1 MSSWCC
7 IAGTAGTYFWING
20 KLNRS
25 VTLPA
30 TTATSAGTNWLIAGS
45 DQRTGISRTERA
57 QLHLG
62 ADGADASDSLM
73 LLHMGTGKPVLI
85 SIPRDSYVPIPGH
98 GSNKINAALAIG
110 GPTLLVQTVESV
122 TGLKID
128 HYMGIGFG
136 GLAGVVS
143 AVGGVRMCVK
153 TAVPADPTGDSGFK
167 GLAAGC
173 HNLNGTQA
181 IAFVRDRHS
190 FATSDLQRIQDQRAF
205 LSALLSKATSPGVY
219 LNPFTALPFASTAA
233 SSIAVDK
240 GTSLWDLIQVAQALR
255 GPQTGTVPIANAN
268 YQTSAGDAV
277 EWDRTQALKL
287 FNALQGGQAG
297 PGRAAER
304 HPGRLAFGRHA
315 AGGASDGSDGFGR
328 FERRLFGVSV
338 RVKVGLDTVTRRCCV
353 VSVRFL
359 PGVRRRALFGA
370 PRTDLTGGLMSRAGV
385 DEEASLGL
393 STREIEVMSL
403 IAGGHTNGEI
413 AAHLFLAEKTVKN
426 HVRRIYSKL
435 GVHNRPAAIAHW
447 LEARTPARFLARVPP
462 RGRPTDPS
470 AAFDN
475 PEFGQRAPA

>member
-1 MSSWCC
+1 MSENDPWKSWYQEPTPSDPPSADRTVSMPQPSNRPSFEPNPGSGGGGYGAGGYGGGASGGAGAGGAGGGGWGAQPPLVSPPGTPPVGAPGRGGPGSGRQWRFWGQPGRHGRRIALVIGVVILLI
-7 IAGTAGTYFWING
+7 IAGTAGTYFWVNG
-20 KLNRS
+20 KLNKTVS
-25 VTLPA
+25 LPA
-30 TTATSAGTNWLIAGS
+30 TTLTSAGTNWLIAGS

-255 GPQTGTVPIANAN
+255 GPQSGTVPIANAN

-277 EWDRTQALKL
+277 LWDRAQALKL
-287 FNALQGGQAG
+287 FDALKAG
-297 PGRAAER
+297 KPV
-304 HPGRLAFGRHA
+304 P
-315 AGGASDGSDGFGR
+315 AG
-328 FERRLFGVSV
+328 L
-338 RVKVGLDTVTRRCCV
+338 
-353 VSVRFL
+353 
-359 PGVRRRALFGA
+359 
-370 PRTDLTGGLMSRAGV
+370 LTGTQVG
-385 DEEASLGL
+385 
-393 STREIEVMSL
+393 
-403 IAGGHTNGEI
+403 
-413 AAHLFLAEKTVKN
+413 
-426 HVRRIYSKL
+426 
-435 GVHNRPAAIAHW
+435 
-447 LEARTPARFLARVPP
+447 
-462 RGRPTDPS
+462 
-470 AAFDN
+470 
-475 PEFGQRAPA
+475 

>member
-1 MSSWCC
+1 MSENDPWQSWYQETPPPDPASADRTVSMPQPSDRPTFEPTPPSGGGYTVGGYGAGGGASGGGSGGGGGWGAQPPLVSPPGTPPAGAPGRGGPGSGRTWRFWGQPGRHGRRIALVIGVVIALL
-7 IAGTAGTYFWING
+7 IAGTAGTYFWVNG
-20 KLNRS
+20 KLDRS
-25 VTLPA
+25 VALPA
-30 TTATSAGTNWLIAGS
+30 FSGTSAGTNWLIAGS

-110 GPTLLVQTVESV
+110 GPKLLVQTVESV

-136 GLAGVVS
+136 GLADVVS
-143 AVGGVRMCVK
+143 AVGGVQMCVK

-255 GPQTGTVPIANAN
+255 GPQSGTVPIANAN

-277 EWDRTQALKL
+277 LWDQAQALKL
-287 FNALQGGQAG
+287 FNALKAG
-297 PGRAAER
+297 KPV
-304 HPGRLAFGRHA
+304 P
-315 AGGASDGSDGFGR
+315 AS
-328 FERRLFGVSV
+328 L
-338 RVKVGLDTVTRRCCV
+338 
-353 VSVRFL
+353 
-359 PGVRRRALFGA
+359 
-370 PRTDLTGGLMSRAGV
+370 LTGTQVG
-385 DEEASLGL
+385 
-393 STREIEVMSL
+393 
-403 IAGGHTNGEI
+403 
-413 AAHLFLAEKTVKN
+413 
-426 HVRRIYSKL
+426 
-435 GVHNRPAAIAHW
+435 
-447 LEARTPARFLARVPP
+447 
-462 RGRPTDPS
+462 
-470 AAFDN
+470 
-475 PEFGQRAPA
+475 